1 MYQVSMTRCSNLLV
15 VVLLLF
21 SFAATAQTASARKK
35 EKLQEEQVKLQDQID
50 FIQTLLKET
59 TAGQDASLG
68 QLQTLNRKIEIRKQ
82 LIRSIDNEV
91 KLLEKEI
98 EEMEVEID
106 TLEAEIERSKKAY
119 ADMIYKAYKSKNK
132 HSRVMF
138 ILSSEDFNQAYKRL
152 KYLQKYAEY
161 RRKQA
166 DLIELK
172 KTELTVTIGELEKQK
187 QDKIQLGKNKETE
200 LASLQND
207 ITEQEKTV
215 VELKGKEK
223 EIKKDLKQKQ
233 KEADRVS
240 KQIKKIIAE
249 EIKRERAR
257 AAAEAKRKAEEEA
270 KRRAAE
276 NATASTEATPVV
288 SYALTPEA
296 KLVSDNFTTNKG
308 KLPWPIERAVV
319 IGNFGK
325 HTDDKTGLVTTN
337 DGVDM
342 VTAKGSK
349 ARAAFKGTVVQVLI
363 ISGKGKA
370 IIISHGDYYTV
381 YQNLSEV
388 YVKNGDSVEPKQEL
402 GSILTNPITNQT
414 VLHFELWKNLNPQN
428 PVLWLYK

>member
-1 MYQVSMTRCSNLLV
+1 MSRCNNLLV
-15 VVLLLF
+15 LVFLLF
-21 SFAATAQTASARKK
+21 SFTTLGQTASSKK
-35 EKLQEEQVKLQDQID
+35 KIKLQEEQVKLQDQID
-50 FIQTLLKET
+50 FIQILLKET

-82 LIRSIDNEV
+82 LIRSIENEV
-91 KLLEKEI
+91 KLLEREI
-98 EEMEVEID
+98 AEMEIEID

-119 ADMIYKAYKSKNK
+119 AEMIYKAYKSKSK

-138 ILSSEDFNQAYKRL
+138 ILSSDDFNQAYKRL

-166 DLIELK
+166 DNIQLQ
-172 KTELTVTIGELEKQK
+172 KTKLTERIAELETQK
-187 QDKIQLGKNKETE
+187 EDKIQLGKNKEAE
-200 LASLQND
+200 LTSLQTD

-215 VELKGKEK
+215 AELKGKEK

-240 KQIKKIIAE
+240 KQIKRIIAE

-257 AAAEAKRKAEEEA
+257 AAAEARRKAEEEA
-270 KRRAAE
+270 RRKAAE
-276 NATASTEATPVV
+276 NATATTDDAPAVT
-288 SYALTPEA
+288 YNLTPEA

-308 KLPWPIERAVV
+308 KLPWPIERAIV
-319 IGNFGK
+319 ISKFGK
-325 HTDDKTGLVTTN
+325 HMDPKTGLVTTN
-337 DGVDM
+337 DGIDM

-370 IIISHGDYYTV
+370 IIVSHGDYYTV

-388 YVKNGDSVEPKQEL
+388 YVKSGDTVEPKQEI
-402 GSILTNPITNQT
+402 GSIITNPITNQT
-414 VLHFELWKNLNPQN
+414 VLHFELWKNLTPQN

>member
-1 MYQVSMTRCSNLLV
+1 MNQCRHLLV
-15 VVLLLF
+15 LIFLLF
-21 SFAATAQTASARKK
+21 SFASFGQTASSRKK
-35 EKLQEEQVKLQDQID
+35 VKLQEEQVKLQDQID

-59 TAGQDASLG
+59 TAGQNASLG
-68 QLQTLNRKIEIRKQ
+68 QLQTLTRKIEIRKQ
-82 LIRSIDNEV
+82 LIRSIENEV
-91 KLLEKEI
+91 KLLDKEI
-98 EEMEVEID
+98 EEMEIEID
-106 TLEAEIERSKKAY
+106 TLEAEIDRSKKAY
-119 ADMIYKAYKSKNK
+119 AEMIYKAYKSKSK

-166 DLIELK
+166 NNIELQ
-172 KTELTVTIGELEKQK
+172 KTELTATITELEKQK
-187 QDKIQLGKNKETE
+187 QDKIQLGKNKERE
-200 LASLQND
+200 LASLQTD
-207 ITEQEKTV
+207 ITEQENTV
-215 VELKGKEK
+215 AELKGKEK
-223 EIKKDLKQKQ
+223 EIKKDLKEKQ
-233 KEADRVS
+233 KEAERVS

-270 KRRAAE
+270 RRRAAA
-276 NATASTEATPVV
+276 NATASTEAAPAVT
-288 SYALTPEA
+288 YALTPEA

-319 IGNFGK
+319 IGSFGK
-325 HTDDKTGLVTTN
+325 HTDDKTGLVTSN
-337 DGVDM
+337 DGIDM

-349 ARAAFKGTVVQVLI
+349 ARAAFKGTVVQILLVP
-363 ISGKGKA
+363 GKGKA
-370 IIISHGDYYTV
+370 IIVSHGDYFTV

-388 YVKNGDSVEPKQEL
+388 YVKNGDAVEPKQDL
-402 GSILTNPITNQT
+402 GAILTNPITNQT